1 MELIEPPKFLGRE
14 KDLGTIAAGKFADLV
29 LLDANPLEDIR
40 NTSKIDTVIL
50 GGRLYDRS
58 ELNALLARAE
68 EAANVAATPVP

>member
-1 MELIEPPKFLGRE
+1 MELIEPAKFLGRE
-14 KDLGTIAAGKFADLV
+14 KDLGTIPAGKFADLV
-29 LLDANPLEDIR
+29 LLDANPLDIR

-68 EAANVAATPVP
+68 EAANVAVTPVR